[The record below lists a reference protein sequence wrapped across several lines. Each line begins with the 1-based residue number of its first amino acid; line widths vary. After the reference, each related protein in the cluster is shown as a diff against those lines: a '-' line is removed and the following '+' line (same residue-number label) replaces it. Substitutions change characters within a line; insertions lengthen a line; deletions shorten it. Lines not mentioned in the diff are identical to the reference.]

1 MLPWSGNGAYIVK
14 LLEIIIASLYWEE
27 VLVVLS
33 SNSWEVLSN
42 LYHSY
47 WSLDIFYMLM
57 TFTKPNNHLNV
68 NPIYSW
74 TVILIYVQISILN
87 PISRL
92 YSWVLPRD
100 KYQKPLRV
108 GVMLR
113 NYTHAPYPIMVSD
126 IIIPTKVE
134 TLF

>member
-1 MLPWSGNGAYIVK
+1 MY
-14 LLEIIIASLYWEE
+14 
-27 VLVVLS
+27 
-33 SNSWEVLSN
+33 
-42 LYHSY
+42 
-47 WSLDIFYMLM
+47 YMLM
-57 TFTKPNNHLNV
+57 TFTKPNKCLNV
-68 NPIYSW
+68 NPINSW

-113 NYTHAPYPIMVSD
+113 NATHCTISKHGQWQNHPHKSRDSLLTVCLLWKIEINAHP
-126 IIIPTKVE
+126 
-134 TLF
+134 LFKMKFLNCLIGLYDWNAFRSHCHLFYYSL